1 MAINTN
7 TNTAENTTTTTA
19 AKTKIKD
26 LEGWAERVASLKAYV
41 EHLGEAY
48 LEDVVATGFTC
59 PEIKSVQN
67 AGLILGVIK
76 HCSSGYTGN
85 SFNKDMP
92 LAEKAEAFRAAIAPE
107 LTPEQVKARN
117 LENAKGVIANLQSNG
132 VAESVIR
139 SCVQAMPQG
148 KEALKAVFGA

>member
-1 MAINTN
+1 MANNTN
-7 TNTAENTTTTTA
+7 TENTTNTENA
-19 AKTKIKD
+19 NKTKIKT
-26 LEGWAERVASLKAYV
+26 LEGWSERVASLKAYI

-48 LEDVVATGFTC
+48 LEDVLTGGFTC

-67 AGLILGVIK
+67 AGLILGVVK
-76 HCSSGYTGN
+76 HCSSGYMGN
-85 SFNKDMP
+85 SFNKTMP
-92 LAEKAEAFRAAIAPE
+92 LEEKVEAFKKEIAPE

-139 SCVQAMPQG
+139 SCVQNMPQG

>member
-1 MAINTN
+1 MTTENTKN
-7 TNTAENTTTTTA
+7 TENTTTTT
-19 AKTKIKD
+19 KTKINT
-26 LEGWAERVASLKAYV
+26 LEGWEERVASLKAYV

-48 LEDVVATGFTC
+48 LEDILTGGFTC

-67 AGLILGVIK
+67 AGLILGIIK

-92 LAEKAEAFRAAIAPE
+92 LHEKREAFCKAIAPE

-132 VAESVIR
+132 VAEAVIR
-139 SCVQAMPQG
+139 SCVQNMPQG
-148 KEALKAVFGA
+148 KEALKEVFGA

>member
-1 MAINTN
+1 MANNNT
-7 TNTAENTTTTTA
+7 TTENTTTENTT
-19 AKTKIKD
+19 KTKVNT
-26 LEGWAERVASLKAYV
+26 LEGWSERVASLNAYIK
-41 EHLGEAY
+41 HLGEAY
-48 LEDVVATGFTC
+48 LEDILTGGFTC

-67 AGLILGVIK
+67 AGLILGVLK
-76 HCSSGYTGN
+76 HCSSGYMGN
-85 SFNKDMP
+85 SFNKNMP
-92 LAEKAEAFRAAIAPE
+92 LSDKVEAFKKEIAPE

-139 SCVQAMPQG
+139 SCVQNMPQG